1 MNTVK
6 DKSQTV
12 KNVCIK
18 KQEKNTDKIYLK
30 SVHFRKRLQTT
41 QQKVRQ
47 KISIPSSQRRKQ
59 KCPINYKKNVQ
70 IH

>member
-18 KQEKNTDKIYLK
+18 KQEKNTDKIHLK
-30 SVHFRKRLQTT
+30 SVHFRKRMHTT

-47 KISIPSSQRRKQ
+47 RYRYQVHKGENRNAQ
-59 KCPINYKKNVQ
+59 
-70 IH
+70 